1 MYNLLKGII
10 VLVAIFI
17 ASSLLS
23 GAGIMFSNTW
33 FSAPAELSKF
43 VVSVSFLYFI
53 GSIFL
58 KVFKS
63 FYKTDMGVNK

>member
-23 GAGIMFSNTW
+23 GAGVMFSNTW

-43 VVSVSFLYFI
+43 VISVSFLYFI
-53 GSIFL
+53 GSVFL
-58 KVFKS
+58 KTLKKI
-63 FYKTDMGVNK
+63 YKN